1 MLLHSRLSD
10 GIVLAPLFLSRNAT
24 SSGERALSTENIAL
38 RDREKVVGHLP
49 NATGP

>member
-10 GIVLAPLFLSRNAT
+10 GIVLALFLSRNAT